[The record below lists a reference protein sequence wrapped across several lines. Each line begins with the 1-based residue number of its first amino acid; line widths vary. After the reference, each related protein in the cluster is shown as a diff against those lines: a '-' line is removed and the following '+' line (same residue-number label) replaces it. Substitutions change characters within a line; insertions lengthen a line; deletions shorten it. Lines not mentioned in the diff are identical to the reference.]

1 MDGLSDAGSIPA
13 RSTPERETAM
23 QSLFLSKSGNRTASE
38 ECAEMTQKCNN
49 FHN

>member
-23 QSLFLSKSGNRTASE
+23 QSLFFV
-38 ECAEMTQKCNN
+38 QKRESNGEGGVRRN
-49 FHN
+49 DTKM